1 MQVVWDRL
9 GWCSVAVEGGL
20 AFLNGRTCTAIGCI
34 LLGICPHKV
43 GERVRTMMARGRREQ
58 ALFVHVR
65 HRVLCSFFNDSNWL
79 TSALMLSIVW
89 GTSASLKW
97 PLPLQG
103 GGLCCIVQT
112 VGTSQAV
119 TVLYVLLVLDGLIW
133 EPKFFT
139 LQVKHHLSCS
149 HHQVKRECFSDG
161 HKFYETDGSVWT
173 LNCELPQGLALLLQ
187 QRT

>member
-1 MQVVWDRL
+1 MYSAWHLPAQSWRESPRHD
-9 GWCSVAVEGGL
+9 G
-20 AFLNGRTCTAIGCI
+20 
-34 LLGICPHKV
+34 K
-43 GERVRTMMARGRREQ
+43 GEKRASSRV
-58 ALFVHVR
+58 FVHVR

-89 GTSASLKW
+89 GASASLKW
-97 PLPLQG
+97 PLPLQRIAG
-103 GGLCCIVQT
+103 GGLRCIVQT

-119 TVLYVLLVLDGLIW
+119 TVLYILLVLDGLIW
-133 EPKFFT
+133 EPKFFS

-149 HHQVKRECFSDG
+149 HHQVKRECFSNG